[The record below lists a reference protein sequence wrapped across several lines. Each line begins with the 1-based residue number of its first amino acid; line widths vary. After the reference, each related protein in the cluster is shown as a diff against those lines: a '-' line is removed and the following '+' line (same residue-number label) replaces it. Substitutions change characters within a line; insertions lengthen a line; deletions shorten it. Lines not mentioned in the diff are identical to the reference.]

1 MLVLFPFEKDLYA
14 RHGYSAD
21 FVGHPLVDEVRA
33 NTPRDIFLNSIGLDP
48 KKPVLGILPGSR
60 PKEASRHLPAMLQ
73 AAQLVQKEQPDVQIV
88 LLKAKNLGSG
98 IFSDYL
104 RSAPAGIKISEDYYN
119 ALNACDAAIVCSGT
133 ATLETG
139 LMTKPMVVVYKT
151 SWLTW
156 FIGRMVIK
164 IPYIALVNIVAGR
177 KIAEELLQNN
187 ASPEAIA
194 EETLKLLEP
203 SRALKVRQDLSS
215 IKTILG
221 ASGAS
226 QRAAAIVIEELTR
239 TYP

>member
-1 MLVLFPFEKDLYA
+1 MLVLFPFEKKLYA
-14 RHGYSAD
+14 RHGYNAD
-21 FVGHPLVDEVRA
+21 FVGHPLVDEARA
-33 NTPRDIFLNSIGLDP
+33 HTPRDVFLNSIGLDP
-48 KKPVLGILPGSR
+48 QKPVLGILPGSR
-60 PKEASRHLPAMLQ
+60 PKEASRHLPVMLQ
-73 AAQLVQKEQPDVQIV
+73 AAQLIQKEQPDVQLI
-88 LLKAKNLGSG
+88 LLKAKNLSPG
-98 IFSDYL
+98 IFTSHL
-104 RSAPAGIKISEDYYN
+104 NFAPRGMRTSEDYYN

-156 FIGRMVIK
+156 FIGRMLVK
-164 IPYIALVNIVAGR
+164 IPYIALVNIVAER
-177 KIAEELLQNN
+177 KLAEELLQNN

-203 SRALKVRQDLSS
+203 ARALKVRQDLSC

-226 QRAAAIVIEELTR
+226 QRAAGIVVEELIR